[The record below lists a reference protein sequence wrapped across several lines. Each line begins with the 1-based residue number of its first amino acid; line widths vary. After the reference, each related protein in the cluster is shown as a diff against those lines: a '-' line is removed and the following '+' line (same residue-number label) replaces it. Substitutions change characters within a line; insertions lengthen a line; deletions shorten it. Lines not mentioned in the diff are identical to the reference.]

1 MIMQS
6 VSINL
11 INIKKKIWT
20 LSLILISLSISGIL
34 VSSFY
39 PKINKPI
46 NLGMDF
52 VGGNEIRL
60 ERECDD
66 DCSLLTSDKLL
77 ADLNNLNNDRNL
89 INNMRLQIQNDNS
102 LISIRTP
109 FLSID
114 QSEKLIDDINK
125 IVGPINY
132 KSKISRSIG
141 PKLGRDLL
149 INGGISLLVAL
160 LAISLYISIRFDR
173 KFSLLALSAL
183 FHDLII
189 VFGVFSWLGIIFSI
203 EVNSLFA
210 VALLT
215 IAGYSVNDTV
225 VIFDRI
231 RENMKLNP
239 TSNFNKIIEL
249 SVNESLRRT
258 LFTSFTTLIP
268 LFTLILFGSY
278 SLFWFS
284 IALVL
289 GIVIGSYSSILL
301 APSLLLEE
309 NKSSPYEIT

>member
-1 MIMQS
+1 MKLI
-6 VSINL
+6 SIPL
-11 INIKKKIWT
+11 VEIKKKVW
-20 LSLILISLSISGIL
+20 SLSIFLITFSLIGIII
-34 VSSFY
+34 STFY
-39 PKINKPI
+39 PSIKKPI
-46 NLGMDF
+46 NLGMDY

-60 ERECDD
+60 ERICNI
-66 DCSLLTSDKLL
+66 DCSSITSDKLIS
-77 ADLNNLNNDRNL
+77 DLRIINKENNLVNNIRF
-89 INNMRLQIQNDNS
+89 QIQNNNS

-114 QSEKLIDDINK
+114 SSEKLINDINK
-125 IVGPINY
+125 IAGPINFD
-132 KSKISRSIG
+132 SKISRSIG

-149 INGGISLLVAL
+149 INGGISLFVSLI
-160 LAISLYISIRFDR
+160 AISFYISIRFDK

-183 FHDLII
+183 FHDLLI
-189 VFGVFSWLGIIFSI
+189 VFGIFSWLGIIFSI

-231 RENMKLNP
+231 RENKK
-239 TSNFNKIIEL
+239 SNDNLSFNQVIEI

-258 LFTSFTTLIP
+258 LFTSLTTIIPLLTLI
-268 LFTLILFGSY
+268 IFGSY

-289 GIVIGSYSSILL
+289 GILIGSYSSILL
-301 APSLLLEE
+301 APSLLINED
-309 NKSSPYEIT
+309 